1 MLKLFSQLDVGQAFV
16 DMFGGELMWT
26 KVDATSAKCI
36 DPDASEYNKKAEFS
50 GLEVCSFNTH
60 WPSKDAWIEK
70 LRLGGY
76 QHITDDWD
84 AKQWQMDLAKG
95 SVQDLPESPFVDMAK
110 AYSDGRL
117 FAFDPYDPTRD
128 YGFVVSAKPTYNQH
142 ADATVWVVDAL
153 GRKEPL
159 NGATPVVVWCSEFSD
174 PYLVPEADAL
184 IKALY
189 DEQNGYFPK
198 LASKEQAVGID
209 GGGARPEKAT
219 ASRDVLVSDLA
230 EALKTAAAM
239 VDYLRP
245 ERFDDEAHEREFNE
259 RLEGWARLTEIA
271 LPSTAPQDPPRKSLE
286 AGDKVFVI
294 SQQKLATVL
303 NTYGGEKNVSG
314 EIRVDL
320 CGNTPIENLELYDSE
335 KHSKFDATF
344 IPIRAEWK
352 KSYGITKD
360 IPLRQVEDDGPSP

>member
-1 MLKLFSQLDVGQAFV
+1 MLKLFSQLEVGQAFA
-16 DMFGGELMWT
+16 DMFDGELMWK
-26 KVDATSAKCI
+26 KVDAVSAQCL
-36 DPDASEYNKKAEFS
+36 DPDVPEFLKKKVFS
-50 GLEVCSFNTH
+50 GLGVCSVDTH
-60 WPSKDAWIEK
+60 WPSKFE
-70 LRLGGY
+70 GGY
-76 QHITDDWD
+76 AHISDDWD
-84 AKQWQMDLAKG
+84 AVEAQSNAAKG
-95 SVQDLPESPFVDMAK
+95 VPIPLDGPFVDMAL
-110 AYSDGRL
+110 AQREGRL

-128 YGFVVSAKPTYNQH
+128 YGFIVGARPMHMHHV
-142 ADATVWVVDAL
+142 DVDVWVVDAL
-153 GRKEPL
+153 GRKDP
-159 NGATPVVVWCSEFSD
+159 ATGLKPVPVWSSVIAD
-174 PYLVPEADAL
+174 PFLVPEADAL

-209 GGGARPEKAT
+209 GGGARPEQAA
-219 ASRDVLVSDLA
+219 ASRDVLVRDLA

-245 ERFDDEAHEREFNE
+245 ESFDDEEHEREFNE
-259 RLEGWARLTEIA
+259 RLEGWARLTERS
-271 LPSTAPQDPPRKSLE
+271 LPSTSPKEAPRQVFE
-286 AGDKVFVI
+286 GGDKVFVI
-294 SQQKLATVL
+294 SEQKLATVL

-320 CGNTPIENLELYDSE
+320 CGNTAIEDLELYDSE

-360 IPLRQVEDDGPSP
+360 IPLRQEEDDGPSP